1 MPSEPDNSRTV
12 DILPFRR
19 NVLPADVLVT
29 GASGFLGREI
39 VRQFS
44 DAGMT
49 VRGLAR
55 SWPAENAPANVD
67 RQTGDITEPGSIV
80 SAVEGVR
87 TVVHCAGLAHQFGK
101 STANADAF
109 QRVNVQGTESVLR
122 AAAKGGVEHV
132 VLVSSVSVY
141 GGGTQPTTESAP
153 CRPTEPYGISKYQ
166 AECVATEIAQNAGIR
181 LTILRM
187 ATIFGE
193 GDPGNI
199 ARLMRSIDAG
209 RFVWIGSGTNRK
221 SLIYRSDAARA
232 CVLAATNQP
241 TSRSNGN
248 TYNISLLAVT
258 VARIVESIS
267 IGLGRTT
274 PRWYIPAP
282 LVRTVGGGLT
292 ICMAGR
298 GPLARLN
305 RTLGKWLSDD
315 IYPGEQFERDY
326 QFHPEFT
333 VEEGLWRAAAWY
345 RHSKAA

>member
-1 MPSEPDNSRTV
+1 MLSVPGSSRAI

-19 NVLPADVLVT
+19 NVIPADVVVT

-44 DAGMT
+44 DADMT

-67 RQTGDITEPGSIV
+67 RRACDITDPV
-80 SAVEGVR
+80 STEGVVQGVR

-101 STANADAF
+101 SAANVEAF
-109 QRVNVQGTESVLR
+109 QKVNVQGTESVLR

-209 RFVWIGSGTNRK
+209 RFVWIGSGKNRK
-221 SLIYRSDAARA
+221 SLIYRGDAARA
-232 CVLAATNQP
+232 CVLAATTEP
-241 TSRSNGN
+241 TNGSDGK
-248 TYNISLLAVT
+248 TYNISLPAVT

-267 IGLGRTT
+267 IGLGRPT

-292 ICMAGR
+292 ICSAGR

-305 RTLGKWLSDD
+305 RTIGKWRSDD
-315 IYPGEQFERDY
+315 IYPGENFERDY
-326 QFHPEFT
+326 QFHPEVT